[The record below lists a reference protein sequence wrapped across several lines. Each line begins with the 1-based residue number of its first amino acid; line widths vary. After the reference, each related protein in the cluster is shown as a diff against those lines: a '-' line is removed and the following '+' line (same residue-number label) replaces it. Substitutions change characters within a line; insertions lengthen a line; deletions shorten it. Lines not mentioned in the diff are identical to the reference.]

1 MRRPSA
7 FSRSP
12 ARGVQCR
19 SMAQKYLSL
28 RACRCSRRREASAGW
43 VHLLERQG
51 IRSDDSQSQ
60 IKFIHVEGIVE
71 GW

>member
-1 MRRPSA
+1 MPLHGSEVLEPFGPVVVDA
-7 FSRSP
+7 
-12 ARGVQCR
+12 VV
-19 SMAQKYLSL
+19 K
-28 RACRCSRRREASAGW
+28 RRRDGI
-43 VHLLERQG
+43 HLLERQG